1 MILTCPECATRYFVG
16 DDALPA
22 GGRVVRCTSCRASW
36 RALPETPLDLTLSE
50 DGAAA
55 HDPMAAAPSPELH
68 AKELP
73 KVFRARREEKKRV
86 REAATQGAVWAA
98 AAAVLALLVAAA
110 LVFRID
116 VVRLWPKSASAY
128 AAVGL
133 PVNQVGLTIEK
144 VQAQPALQD
153 GRAALM
159 VTGVV
164 RNIRSKP
171 VAVPPL
177 DVALLDKA
185 GKRVGGAKGRAGDP
199 TAPAGGVRAFSIAV
213 LDPPAS
219 ATDVEVTFAPAG
231 KAPAAPKPKREK
243 AAEELKL
250 RPTAAAPPPV
260 LTPQEAAPLPGT
272 DPHALPEAEAAPE

>member
-16 DDALPA
+16 DEAFGPA
-22 GGRVVRCTSCRASW
+22 GRVVRCTACKASW
-36 RALPETPLDLTLSE
+36 RAAADAPLELTQSE
-50 DGAAA
+50 EGAAA
-55 HDPMAAAPSPELH
+55 REPGAGAAPGELK
-68 AKELP
+68 AGELP
-73 KVFRARREEKKRV
+73 KAFRARREEKKRV

-116 VVRLWPKSASAY
+116 VVRIWPRTASAY

-177 DVALLDKA
+177 RVALLDKA
-185 GKRVGGAKGRAGDP
+185 GKQVAAVTARAGDP
-199 TAPAGGVRAFSIAV
+199 TAPAGGVRAFSVAV

-231 KAPAAPKPKREK
+231 KAAAAARPRREPAA
-243 AAEELKL
+243 AELKL
-250 RPTAAAPPPV
+250 RPTAAAPAPV
-260 LTPQEAAPLPGT
+260 LTPQAAEALPAG
-272 DPHALPEAEAAPE
+272 DPHALAEPETAPE